1 MRAFFPLL
9 LLLSAC
15 ASQQHTAPPPPAPVA
30 ASDTTTVS
38 PFTPDFSSDFGS
50 GSAVKD
56 ISGPTVVIMPSHTL
70 IVYLSEDAYNG
81 DAQVQ
86 LTIGGANVF
95 AKPVNVTA
103 KHALN
108 QRQVFTILG
117 AWPSKP
123 QVTITFNNDA
133 WGGDTS
139 KDRNLYVV
147 GSVYDN
153 VASKVTRTLCCNG
166 SWTFTP

>member
-1 MRAFFPLL
+1 MRTLALAAIGLL
-9 LLLSAC
+9 AGC
-15 ASQQHTAPPPPAPVA
+15 ASQQHIAPPPPSPPPTPVA
-30 ASDTTTVS
+30 DGATTV
-38 PFTPDFSSDFGS
+38 PPPDAST
-50 GSAVKD
+50 VKD

-70 IVYLSEDAYNG
+70 VLYLAEDAYNG

-86 LTIGGANVF
+86 LTIGGAHVF
-95 AKPVNVTA
+95 AQPVKVTA

-108 QRQVFTILG
+108 QRQVFTVLG

-133 WGGDTS
+133 WGGDAS

-153 VASKVTRTLCCNG
+153 VTSKVTRTLCCNG